1 MSQNLPPLP
10 HDDAPLTLPR
20 DTAER
25 IAAYGSQERRGRET
39 SAATPVLEAQDVSK
53 YFGRVI
59 ALEHVSLS
67 VRPGEVNCLL
77 GDNGAGK
84 STLIKI
90 LSGVHTPDSGTLK
103 MDGEPVTLQSPR
115 DALDRGV
122 ATVFQDLAVLPLMS
136 ISRNFFVGSEPTVGV
151 GPFKRFDVAQAGR
164 IATDQ
169 MLEIGI
175 KIRDPGQ
182 LVGTLSGGERQ
193 TLAIARAEYF
203 GARVLILDEP
213 TSALGV
219 KEAAIVLRHVIR
231 ARAKGLGVIFI
242 THNVQ
247 HALPVGDRFT
257 ILSHGRLAGEF
268 VRGEVGQDELL
279 RLMGG
284 GDELVDLARELD
296 ALMQADEGTI
306 EEAARPT
313 EVTPVSEP
321 TENQLAEAEAAADQ
335 EGS

>member
-1 MSQNLPPLP
+1 MRTPDNIP
-10 HDDAPLTLPR
+10 HDNAPFTLPS
-20 DTAER
+20 DTAAR
-25 IAAYGSQERRGRET
+25 VAAYGDT
-39 SAATPVLEAQDVSK
+39 AAPPASSTAVPVLEAQDVSK

-90 LSGVHTPDSGTLK
+90 LSGVHRPDSGTML
-103 MDGEPVTLQSPR
+103 MDGEPLVLQSPR

-122 ATVFQDLAVLPLMS
+122 ATVYQDLAVLPLMS
-136 ISRNFFVGSEPTVGV
+136 VSRNFFVGSEPTRGW
-151 GPFKRFDVAQAGR
+151 GPFRRFDVSAAGR
-164 IATDQ
+164 VATEQ

-175 KIRDPGQ
+175 RVRDPSQ

-219 KEAAIVLRHVIR
+219 KEAAIVLRHIIR
-231 ARAKGLGVIFI
+231 ARTKGLGVIFI

-268 VRGEVGQDELL
+268 LRGEVNQDELL

-284 GDELVDLARELD
+284 GDELTQLARELD
-296 ALMQADEGTI
+296 ELMQADAATI
-306 EEAARPT
+306 EQAARPT
-313 EVTPVSEP
+313 EVAPISPDEP
-321 TENQLAEAEAAADQ
+321 LSAVVAEEEPPPEA
-335 EGS
+335 